1 MPKDEQQ
8 ITFFLIAGEASG
20 DLHGAKLMEAL
31 KHNHPAAR
39 FLGLGG
45 DQMITQGLE
54 CLEHVN
60 RLAIMGFTEVIKHLP
75 DLLRIMKATHNR
87 ILSSHPDRV
96 ILIDYPGFNL
106 KLAKKIHKQGIP
118 VTYFI
123 LPQLWAWKPGRIKYF
138 QSYIDQ
144 ALSIF
149 PFEESW
155 FKSRGVDATY
165 VGHPFSEEMTVNTE
179 RTTFLKKHRLNKRN
193 PILALLPGS
202 RQQEISRHWPIFLE
216 TVQILKQ
223 SFPDLQTVVGKAP
236 SVALPH
242 VSDDIRIE
250 EDEVWA
256 CLKYGTIALVASGTA
271 TLEAAVLGIPM
282 VVCYRLAPISASI
295 IKRLN
300 RAPFASIVNLIAGQ
314 EIVPEYLQ
322 YDMKPEKLATAIQTL
337 LTSSKERDAILTGYD
352 RVRQKLGD
360 PGVYERAATAIL
372 ERTI

>member
-8 ITFFLIAGEASG
+8 LTFFLVAGEASG

-31 KHNHPAAR
+31 KHKHPGVQ

-45 DQMITQGLE
+45 DQMIAQGLD

-75 DLLRIMKATHNR
+75 DLLKIMKATNDK
-87 ILSSHPDRV
+87 ILSSHPDRI

-106 KLAKKIHKQGIP
+106 KLAKKVHNQGIP
-118 VTYFI
+118 LTYFI

-138 QSYIDQ
+138 QNYIDQ

-155 FKSRGVDATY
+155 FKSRGVDAIY

-179 RTTFLKKHRLNKRN
+179 KNAFFEKHSFNTTN
-193 PILALLPGS
+193 PLLTLLPGS
-202 RQQEISRHWPIFLE
+202 RQQEISRHWSIFLE
-216 TVQILKQ
+216 TVQLLKQ
-223 SFPDLQTVVGKAP
+223 SFPDLQIVVGKAP
-236 SVALPH
+236 SVTLPH
-242 VSDDIRIE
+242 GPEYICVE
-250 EDEVWA
+250 EEEVRA
-256 CLKYGTIALVASGTA
+256 CLKYGTTALVASGTA

-282 VVCYRLAPISASI
+282 VVCYKLAPLSASI

-300 RAPFASIVNLIAGQ
+300 QAPFASIVNLIAGQ

-322 YDMKPEKLATAIQTL
+322 YNMKPEKLATAIQTL
-337 LTSSKERDAILTGYD
+337 LTSSTERDAMLAGYD
-352 RVRQKLGD
+352 QVRKKLGE

-372 ERTI
+372 GRTT